1 MASPK
6 SRKFDSSVKHKRPR
20 TSQSGETWWSK
31 KRQSSAFFLHMQ
43 YYFFTLHRRYFS
55 PGFFLFPDNFGTDES
70 ISGHEIPRVKTKE
83 KYMLNIESELIYRP
97 DRHNAIQDSTRLDV
111 GGRSLVDSLWQPLY
125 AQITDGSLTGAQALQ
140 KGKSAVGQLQSEFG
154 FTAQEWAPLKQLAF
168 KSLEG
173 KTKHLQNEK
182 YVEELKST
190 NSPWLG
196 VLEALHEA
204 VYKDKS
210 AKFFHN
216 FAVPIVVDL
225 KSRLQ
230 QQTQKLTHN
239 QTEAEKLYQASE
251 QNMTS
256 GITEF
261 LNVHL
266 SSRTEEETTALRK
279 QGLRTIIDT
288 ALAWKYG
295 NQEEFYQQSKLLAE
309 QDEIPTQVQAGD
321 VFSPQYRE
329 SEAARLE
336 IKPAV
341 ANAMFIGMLVYFGLL
356 GESQVK
362 TPNTLE
368 TQNDKAKP
376 VTIYSRVLGE
386 ASIPAP
392 VETPRPRPTPARTN
406 PTRKLVNPLLN
417 AESQRPNVEASKRL
431 PFHLRELNLT
441 SDFKISSSDLTGLLG
456 KLFPLQ
462 ESVDPIPVNT
472 RLTDEMRQNFN
483 WQTNP
488 NGALIYETDQPGS
501 YVVNG
506 HSFLG
511 RNGKLP
517 MEWVRIV
524 VNESLKDPGWSD
536 GKRLI
541 IKQYDKGRWRQFE
554 LRITKV
560 LKMPTNQFN
569 SAISY
574 YSEEADVPK
583 HRKNRDFVRTDQF
596 GLPEGVWKRG
606 TIAFVACDG
615 NYIEGLEGYDQRA
628 IVLTEIVKVS
638 ELNGKN
644 R

>member
-1 MASPK
+1 M
-6 SRKFDSSVKHKRPR
+6 
-20 TSQSGETWWSK
+20 
-31 KRQSSAFFLHMQ
+31 
-43 YYFFTLHRRYFS
+43 
-55 PGFFLFPDNFGTDES
+55 
-70 ISGHEIPRVKTKE
+70 
-83 KYMLNIESELIYRP
+83 NIERDLTYSP
-97 DRHNAIQDSTRLDV
+97 ARHNAMQDSTRLDV
-111 GGRSLVDSLWQPLY
+111 GGRSLVESLWQPLH
-125 AQITDGSLTGAQALQ
+125 AQIADGSLTGSQALQ

-154 FTAQEWAPLKQLAF
+154 FTDQEWAPLKQLAF

-182 YVEELKST
+182 YVDELKSA
-190 NSPWLG
+190 NSPWVS

-204 VYKDKS
+204 VYRDKS

-216 FAVPIVVDL
+216 FAVPIVIDL
-225 KSRLQ
+225 KRRLQ

-251 QNMTS
+251 QNMTA

-266 SSRTEEETTALRK
+266 SSRPKEETTALRK

-288 ALAWKYG
+288 ALAWKFG
-295 NQEEFYQQSKLLAE
+295 SAEEFIEQSKLLAQE
-309 QDEIPTQVQAGD
+309 AASLIPVRAGD
-321 VFSPQYRE
+321 IFLPPVRDNSALRIRVTPAYAIPVVGVISAILGLRGE
-329 SEAARLE
+329 LPVRLD
-336 IKPAV
+336 V
-341 ANAMFIGMLVYFGLL
+341 D
-356 GESQVK
+356 K
-362 TPNTLE
+362 TVE
-368 TQNDKAKP
+368 TNNEKLTT
-376 VTIYSRVLGE
+376 VTIFSRGEQYSRVPGE
-386 ASIPAP
+386 ASIPAS
-392 VETPRPRPTPARTN
+392 VETPPPRPTSIPTNPAR
-406 PTRKLVNPLLN
+406 KQGMPLLN
-417 AESQRPNVEASKRL
+417 AQSRRPNVETSKRL
-431 PFHLRELNLT
+431 PFHFRDLNLT
-441 SDFKISSSDLTGLLG
+441 SDFKLSSSDLTGLLG

-472 RLTDEMRQNFN
+472 RLTDELRQNFN

-501 YVVNG
+501 FVVNG

-524 VNESLKDPGWSD
+524 VNENLKDPNWSN
-536 GKRLI
+536 GKRII
-541 IKQYDKGRWRQFE
+541 IKQFDQGRWREFE

-574 YSEEADVPK
+574 YSDEAQVPND
-583 HRKNRDFVRTDQF
+583 RKNRDFVRTDKF

-615 NYIEGLEGYDQRA
+615 NYIVGLEGYDQRA

-638 ELNGKN
+638 ELNGKK